1 MMLSKTSPVTPTN
14 RNLGG
19 KTSTP
24 ANIPLLKSILKTPNS
39 PRNSSGV
46 HFEPPRDLSDTLR
59 AAANDN
65 LVRDELDGFIT
76 HMKNQKGT
84 ALVEWV
90 LKIQENLNLLTPSLE
105 SFVLAILSIP
115 WIDQERHVV
124 TAYKHFLTN
133 LISAQSYF
141 LKPVVKMLLSLML
154 GNKDLK
160 VRYPF

>member
-1 MMLSKTSPVTPTN
+1 MLSKTSPVTPTS
-14 RNLGG
+14 RNLGA
-19 KTSTP
+19 KNNTP
-24 ANIPLLKSILKTPNS
+24 NIPHLKSILKTPNS

-90 LKIQENLNLLTPSLE
+90 LKIRENLNLLTPSLE

-115 WIDQERHVV
+115 WIDQERPVV

-141 LKPVVKMLLSLML
+141 LKPVVKMLLSSML

-160 VRYPF
+160 VRFSTT